1 MSRGRETSEYHPD
14 QMISRPRPAL
24 ASMMVF
30 LMLASACSAAAS
42 PSPSTAPAVSTAP
55 ASSSIDEAAGPG
67 DADPWTANA
76 AEHRGRNG
84 ENFEYDC
91 PPGGEAH
98 TVYGSQPY
106 TDDSS
111 VCTAAVHFGAIT
123 LADGGTV
130 TIEIHPDWESYEGS
144 DSNGITTLDYG
155 SWPGSF
161 VILSD

>member
-1 MSRGRETSEYHPD
+1 MF
-14 QMISRPRPAL
+14 
-24 ASMMVF
+24 F
-30 LMLASACSAAAS
+30 LSIASACG
-42 PSPSTAPAVSTAP
+42 TT
-55 ASSSIDEAAGPG
+55 ASSTPVAGGAGEAGGNGGVSASKAAAAGPA
-67 DADPWTANA
+67 DADSWA
-76 AEHRGRNG
+76 ADAIEHRGSNG

-98 TVYGSQPY
+98 TVHGSQPY